1 MTFDEY
7 QKRALTTVISSDDD
21 FKDTLH
27 WVLGINGEA
36 GEVAEKVK
44 KIIRDKGGK
53 LTDQDRK
60 ELAKEIGDV
69 LWYLAVFAHDL
80 GFQLDDIAGQNLD
93 KLQSR
98 KARGVLGGAG
108 EIEGAAVRNVDDV
121 VDTVEEQT
129 LTEFSRHP

>member
-1 MTFDEY
+1 MKFDDY
-7 QKRALTTVISSDDD
+7 QLRALSTALSTDDK

-53 LTDQDRK
+53 ISQSDK
-60 ELAKEIGDV
+60 EELSKEIGDV

-80 GFQLDDIAGQNLD
+80 GYSFDEIAARNLA

-98 KARGVLGGAG
+98 KSRGVLGG
-108 EIEGAAVRNVDDV
+108 
-121 VDTVEEQT
+121 
-129 LTEFSRHP
+129 S

>member
-7 QKRALTTVISSDDD
+7 QKRALTTVISKGDD

-44 KIIRDKGGK
+44 KIIRDKNGVIS
-53 LTDQDRK
+53 QDDK
-60 ELAKEIGDV
+60 NELAKELGDV
-69 LWYLAVFAHDL
+69 LWYLAVFAKDL
-80 GFQLDDIAGQNLD
+80 GFSFDRIASSNLE

-98 KARGVLGGAG
+98 KSRGALQGSGDN
-108 EIEGAAVRNVDDV
+108 R
-121 VDTVEEQT
+121 
-129 LTEFSRHP
+129 

>member
-7 QKRALTTVISSDDD
+7 QKQALTTVISQNDH

-36 GEVAEKVK
+36 GEIAEKIK
-44 KIIRDKGGK
+44 KIIRDKNGEVSQ
-53 LTDQDRK
+53 QDK
-60 ELAKEIGDV
+60 EELSKEIGDV

-80 GFQLDDIAGQNLD
+80 GFQLDGIAKQNLD

-108 EIEGAAVRNVDDV
+108 DNR
-121 VDTVEEQT
+121 
-129 LTEFSRHP
+129 

>member
-1 MTFDEY
+1 MTLDEY
-7 QKRALTTVISSDDD
+7 QKQALTTVISQNDT

-44 KIIRDKGGK
+44 KIIRDKNGK
-53 LTDQDRK
+53 ISADDKK

-80 GFQLDDIAGQNLD
+80 GYSFDDVAAENLN

-98 KARGVLGGAG
+98 KSRGVLGGAG
-108 EIEGAAVRNVDDV
+108 DNR
-121 VDTVEEQT
+121 
-129 LTEFSRHP
+129 

>member
-7 QKRALTTVISSDDD
+7 QDAAITTAKFTDDEL
-21 FKDTLH
+21 KDLMH

-44 KIIRDKGGK
+44 KIIRDKNGVVSESDK
-53 LTDQDRK
+53 V

-69 LWYLAVFAHDL
+69 LWYLATLARHLDVP
-80 GFQLDDIAGQNLD
+80 LDDIARQNLQ

-98 KARGVLGGAG
+98 QERGVLGGSG
-108 EIEGAAVRNVDDV
+108 DNR
-121 VDTVEEQT
+121 
-129 LTEFSRHP
+129 